1 VRAYG
6 VWGDQFFIMSDA
18 VLAHSLDTYGGANVD
33 AALLPQSPAEFDSR
47 LQLSIHAWG
56 QQGVKGVWLK
66 LPIHLSEFVPVAV
79 KHGFEYHS
87 ASRHCAVLC
96 RWLPPSTSLL
106 PNGPVAQVGVGA
118 YILSTD
124 NKILLVTEACGPA
137 AAAGMWKVPTGL
149 VERGEDVEA
158 AVVRE
163 VREETGLD
171 VSFVGVLGLLHRQ
184 AVRSAG
190 CADIDSL
197 VQGWHCGGR
206 IRRHVHH
213 VRLHHRFVIPRCTI
227 GPAGRRAFRF
237 SPNVIAAIY
246 S

>member
-1 VRAYG
+1 
-6 VWGDQFFIMSDA
+6 MSDA

-33 AALLPQSPAEFDSR
+33 AAKLPQSPAEFDSR
-47 LQLSIHAWG
+47 LQLSIHVWE

-87 ASRHCAVLC
+87 ASRHCVVLC

-163 VREETGLD
+163 VREETGLN

-190 CADIDSL
+190 CAYSDSL
-197 VQGWHCGGR
+197 VQGGDCGGR

-227 GPAGRRAFRF
+227 GPAGRRAFRC
-237 SPNVIAAIY
+237 SPIIIAAFY